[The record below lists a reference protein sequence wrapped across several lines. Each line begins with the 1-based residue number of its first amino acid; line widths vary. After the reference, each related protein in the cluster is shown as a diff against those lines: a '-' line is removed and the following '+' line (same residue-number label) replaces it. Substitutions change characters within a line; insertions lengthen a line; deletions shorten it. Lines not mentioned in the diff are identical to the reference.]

1 MVRDHLAQWLPEQL
15 RLQPSCAFDHR
26 ERGGPGPAAGPPAVA
41 AHDANASATYEL
53 RNMYLYY
60 DICQL
65 DVRNLTDI
73 TDFMI
78 IASGSS
84 HRHVHAMADRIR
96 EAARKQSF
104 RPIGIEGDSEN
115 DWILIDFSDVV
126 VHLMMP
132 EVREF
137 YNLESLWNDHLG
149 RISKTQHDSSSDRK

>member
-1 MVRDHLAQWLPEQL
+1 MGINDINAGESSFSIQAL
-15 RLQPSCAFDHR
+15 RLIIR
-26 ERGGPGPAAGPPAVA
+26 ELEEAKA
-41 AHDANASATYEL
+41 
-53 RNMYLYY
+53 Y

-96 EAARKQSF
+96 ESTRKESF

-115 DWILIDFSDVV
+115 DWVLMDFSGVV
-126 VHLMMP
+126 VHLLMP
-132 EVREF
+132 AAREL

-149 RISKTQHDSSSDRK
+149 GISKTRHDSLTER

>member
-1 MVRDHLAQWLPEQL
+1 MGINDINAGESSISIQALSLII
-15 RLQPSCAFDHR
+15 R
-26 ERGGPGPAAGPPAVA
+26 ELEEAKA
-41 AHDANASATYEL
+41 
-53 RNMYLYY
+53 Y

-96 EAARKQSF
+96 ESTRKESF

-115 DWILIDFSDVV
+115 DWVLMDFSDVV

-132 EVREF
+132 AAREL

-149 RISKTQHDSSSDRK
+149 GISKTRHDSLPER

>member
-1 MVRDHLAQWLPEQL
+1 MGTNDINAGGTPFSIQALHLII
-15 RLQPSCAFDHR
+15 R
-26 ERGGPGPAAGPPAVA
+26 ELEEAKA
-41 AHDANASATYEL
+41 
-53 RNMYLYY
+53 Y

-78 IASGSS
+78 IASGGS

-149 RISKTQHDSSSDRK
+149 KISKTQHDSLSDRQDK